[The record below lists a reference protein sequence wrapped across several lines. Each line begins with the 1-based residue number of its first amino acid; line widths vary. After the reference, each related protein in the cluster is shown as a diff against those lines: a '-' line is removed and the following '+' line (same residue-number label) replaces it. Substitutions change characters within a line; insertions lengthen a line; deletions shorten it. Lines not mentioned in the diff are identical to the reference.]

1 MNAMPMNIN
10 SNIPAPI
17 SVFENADGSK
27 VYLYKSAE
35 ECKAAVRALLA
46 NMLKDGEK

>member
-1 MNAMPMNIN
+1 MDTN
-10 SNIPAPI
+10 SNTPAPI

-35 ECKAAVRALLA
+35 ECKVATALLE
-46 NMLKDGEK
+46 NMLKGGKN